1 MMSRRSRYFPF
12 LMVLVALAIA
22 APAPADVKVKT
33 KNTAAGH
40 SSESTVYIKGAR
52 QRDESG
58 QMPFATILQCDKQ
71 RLLQVNDKCK
81 VYMVTPL
88 AAEEPEA
95 APGKGKT
102 QPAAQPAKSTTK
114 GGVVTYT
121 MTMTD
126 TKERKPMLGF
136 VARHIKSSTTAT
148 SSPDACMKTS
158 MKSEMDGW
166 YADLSLGLTCS
177 RASARPPSMG
187 MEKPDCQDEYRMK
200 RVGTARLGYPLQQTV
215 TMHSEG
221 GTFTSTTEA
230 LEISKDTLDAGLF
243 DVAADYKEVT
253 SYQEL
258 MCMPSRESMMAQA
271 QAQAAAAAPS
281 AEPARQK
288 RAGVL
293 LIGVVG
299 FNNKSDKEVS
309 LENLRQRLIGHF
321 TEMNVDAIALDK
333 TTDEEIHD
341 EATEKHCDYVLYTDL
356 VSIRQ
361 SAQAKIGGFFGKATG
376 AGSGRGGKFESKVD
390 FRLYPIA
397 DHAQKASLVAKVSAK
412 EDKDAEE
419 TTSDALLQE
428 AEEVMEQVAKDA
440 RRGRP

>member
-1 MMSRRSRYFPF
+1 MKPRSRSFYV
-12 LMVLVALAIA
+12 LMALLMAAVA
-22 APAPADVKVKT
+22 APADVKVKT
-33 KNTAAGH
+33 KNTTAGQ
-40 SSESTVYIKGAR
+40 SSESTVYIKGTR
-52 QRDESG
+52 QRDESA

-71 RLLQVNDKCK
+71 RMLQVNDKCK

-88 AAEEPEA
+88 AAEEEA
-95 APGKGKT
+95 AAPKGKT

-126 TKERKPMLGF
+126 TKERKTMLGF

-148 SSPDACMKTS
+148 SSPEACMKTS

-187 MEKPDCQDEYRMK
+187 TEKSDCQDEYRMK

-215 TMHSEG
+215 TMQTEG

-230 LEISKDTLDAGLF
+230 LEISKDTLDPGLF

-271 QAQAAAAAPS
+271 AAPS

-299 FNNKSDKEVS
+299 FNNKTDRDIS

-321 TEMNVDAIALDK
+321 TNMNVDAIALEK
-333 TTDEEIHD
+333 TTDDEIHE

-356 VSIRQ
+356 VSIAQ
-361 SAQAKIGGFFGKATG
+361 SAQAKVGGFLGKATG
-376 AGSGRGGKFESKVD
+376 AGSGRGGKFESKVY

-397 DHAQKASLVAKVSAK
+397 DHPQKASLVAKVSAK

-440 RRGRP
+440 RKRGRP

>member
-1 MMSRRSRYFPF
+1 MNRRSRYFSF
-12 LMVLVALAIA
+12 LMVLVALAVA

-52 QRDESG
+52 QRDENA

-88 AAEEPEA
+88 AAEEPAA
-95 APGKGKT
+95 APKGKT

-166 YADLSLGLTCS
+166 YADLSLGLNCS

-215 TMHSEG
+215 TMQTEG

-258 MCMPSRESMMAQA
+258 MCMPSRQTTTAEAM
-271 QAQAAAAAPS
+271 APS
-281 AEPARQK
+281 ASSAEPTRQK

-321 TEMNVDAIALDK
+321 TAMNVDAIALEK

-356 VSIRQ
+356 VSIAQ
-361 SAQAKIGGFFGKATG
+361 SAQAKIGGFLGKATG
-376 AGSGRGGKFESKVD
+376 SGSGRGGKFESKVD

-397 DHAQKASLVAKVSAK
+397 DHPQKASLVAKVSAK

-428 AEEVMEQVAKDA
+428 AEEVMEQVGKDA
-440 RRGRP
+440 RKRGRP